1 VAVTEEQIARDL
13 TAAMKARDA
22 QRVAV
27 LRSVIAAA
35 KHLKV
40 ERRVAALD
48 EASLVQVVRR
58 ELRQREEAEEFARQ
72 AGRGDLAEQN
82 RAEREIL
89 EAYAPAPLAGEELEQ
104 AIREALAG
112 GVARQMGAVM
122 AALRERYPGR
132 LDGKSASELARKV
145 LAESAGG

>member
-1 VAVTEEQIARDL
+1 MTEEQIARDL

-72 AGRGDLAEQN
+72 AGRSDLAEQN

-89 EAYAPAPLAGEELEQ
+89 EAYAPAPLAAAELEQ

>member
-89 EAYAPAPLAGEELEQ
+89 EAYAPAPLAAEELEQ